1 MNILYFSGMDSWCL
15 DIIIEGPETF
25 FHILEPRFEGFAV
38 ASLRHHKRKS
48 LVAEAQD
55 SNAKG
60 LLA

>member
-1 MNILYFSGMDSWCL
+1 MDSWCL